1 MKGNDR
7 GGGGFNVIRVCI
19 GIMMLHA
26 LVEGAN
32 LEAWEKIYDHWELAR
47 PEVGL
52 RKECKSDPCSPSC
65 GNFDKYGNGHG
76 VKCTDNY
83 ITIIAL
89 FTSSFTNRINGSI
102 PAELGELKAL
112 TKLNLAGNQLTGSI
126 PAELGELKALTD
138 LLELS
143 NNQLTGSI
151 PAELGELEAL
161 MYLDLSNNQLTGS
174 IPAEL
179 GELKALTGLELG
191 NNQLTG
197 SIPAELGE
205 LKALTDLDL
214 SNNQLTGSIPAELG
228 ELKALSIAF
237 YLKNN
242 QLTPPAPRS
251 VQALCIRLGYR
262 YCKGFAP
269 QCSAFINDKC

>member
-83 ITIIAL
+83 ITIVAL
-89 FTSSFTNRINGSI
+89 YNNRINGSI

-112 TKLNLAGNQLTGSI
+112 TWLTLSANQLTGSI
-126 PAELGELKALTD
+126 PAELGELKALTY
-138 LLELS
+138 LGLS
-143 NNQLTGSI
+143 
-151 PAELGELEAL
+151 
-161 MYLDLSNNQLTGS
+161 
-174 IPAEL
+174 
-179 GELKALTGLELG
+179 

-228 ELKALSIAF
+228 ELKALTIAF

-251 VQALCIRLGYR
+251 VQALCIRLDYR

>member
-112 TKLNLAGNQLTGSI
+112 T
-126 PAELGELKALTD
+126 
-138 LLELS
+138 
-143 NNQLTGSI
+143 
-151 PAELGELEAL
+151 
-161 MYLDLSNNQLTGS
+161 
-174 IPAEL
+174 
-179 GELKALTGLELG
+179 
-191 NNQLTG
+191 
-197 SIPAELGE
+197 
-205 LKALTDLDL
+205 DLDL

-228 ELKALSIAF
+228 ELKALSSAF
-237 YLKNN
+237 NLKNN

-251 VQALCIRLGYR
+251 VQALCIRLDYR

>member
-7 GGGGFNVIRVCI
+7 GGGGFNVIRICI

-83 ITIIAL
+83 ITIVAL
-89 FTSSFTNRINGSI
+89 FNNRLNGSI

-112 TKLNLAGNQLTGSI
+112 TKINLSGNQLTGSIPTEIGELKALTWLTMSANQLTGSI
-126 PAELGELKALTD
+126 PAELGELKALVR
-138 LLELS
+138 
-143 NNQLTGSI
+143 
-151 PAELGELEAL
+151 LGL
-161 MYLDLSNNQLTGS
+161 Y
-174 IPAEL
+174 
-179 GELKALTGLELG
+179 

-228 ELKALSIAF
+228 ELKALSSAF
-237 YLKNN
+237 NLKNN

-251 VQALCIRLGYR
+251 VIALCERLGYR
-262 YCKGFAP
+262 HCGGFAP

>member
-32 LEAWEKIYDHWELAR
+32 LEAWEKIYDHWELSR

-89 FTSSFTNRINGSI
+89 FTNIIANRINGSI

-112 TKLNLAGNQLTGSI
+112 S
-126 PAELGELKALTD
+126 
-138 LLELS
+138 S
-143 NNQLTGSI
+143 
-151 PAELGELEAL
+151 
-161 MYLDLSNNQLTGS
+161 
-174 IPAEL
+174 
-179 GELKALTGLELG
+179 
-191 NNQLTG
+191 
-197 SIPAELGE
+197 
-205 LKALTDLDL
+205 
-214 SNNQLTGSIPAELG
+214 
-228 ELKALSIAF
+228 AF
-237 YLKNN
+237 NLKNN